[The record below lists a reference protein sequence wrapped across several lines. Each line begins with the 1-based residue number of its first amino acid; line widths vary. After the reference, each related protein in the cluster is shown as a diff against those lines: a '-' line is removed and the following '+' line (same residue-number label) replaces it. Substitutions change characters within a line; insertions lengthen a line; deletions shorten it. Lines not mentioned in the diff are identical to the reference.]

1 MTSGPF
7 RSPVAAIV
15 SLTVA
20 ALVLGLALQVADGFY
35 EPRALLGLSLA
46 LVFTVVGV
54 ITMPVDGLVRGRPAL
69 VHIALTAAI
78 GVQLLVL
85 FRSTPGMYLEAGA
98 RLDLFAA
105 GVAIEAALVAAGTLG
120 LRRFTRWWFPA
131 VLVVNIALGVWM
143 LRASPHP
150 RIDVVEVHSSALQAL
165 GRGENPYRITF
176 RNIYGP
182 DTSFYNPQ
190 AISGDRVLIGYPYP
204 PLSLLIAAPGHLIFR
219 DYRYAELAAL
229 VGAAALI
236 GYAGAS
242 LAAQLAAVLL
252 LTTPR
257 AFFVLEQGWTEPIA
271 VLMLAAM
278 TWAMIRRP
286 AWCPWVGGLLAVT
299 KQYFGLSGPLLWR
312 FARSRPEGAWR
323 FLARAIAAGALVTLP
338 FALLDVRA
346 FVDTVILLQTKEPF
360 RIESLSFVSW
370 AARAGWG
377 QGSFL
382 WAVGAGL
389 VALALVMWRTPNNA
403 AGFAGGLALSTFALF
418 AMGSKAFC
426 NYYFFVI
433 GALCC
438 TLAALV
444 ASADDE
450 SVRDR
455 GFASSRRL
463 GRRLGR
469 RPRCSC

>member
-1 MTSGPF
+1 MIRYWSVTSGPF

-35 EPRALLGLSLA
+35 EPRALRALSLA
-46 LVFTVVGV
+46 LVFTIAGV
-54 ITMPVDGLVRGRPAL
+54 LTMPGDGLVRGRTVL
-69 VHIALTAAI
+69 VPIALTAAI

-85 FRSTPGMYLEAGA
+85 FRSTPGMYIEEGA

-120 LRRFTRWWFPA
+120 LRWFTRWWFPA
-131 VLVVNIALGVWM
+131 VLAVNIALGVWM

-150 RIDVVEVHSSALQAL
+150 KIDVVEVHSSALRAL
-165 GRGENPYRITF
+165 GRGRNPYRITF
-176 RNIYGP
+176 RNVYGR

-190 AISGDRVLIGYPYP
+190 AVSGDRVLFGYPYP
-204 PLSLLIAAPGHLIFR
+204 PLSLLIAAPGQLLFK
-219 DYRYAELAAL
+219 DYRYAELAAF

-242 LAAQLAAVLL
+242 LAAKLAAVLL

-257 AFFVLEQGWTEPIA
+257 VFFVLEQGWTEPIG

-299 KQYFGLSGPLLWR
+299 KQYLGLVAGPLLWR
-312 FARSRPEGAWR
+312 FALSRSEGAWQ
-323 FLARAIAAGALVTLP
+323 FLARAIAAGALITLP
-338 FALLDVRA
+338 FALADVRA

-389 VALALVMWRTPNNA
+389 VALTVVMWRTPNNA

-438 TLAALV
+438 TLAALI
-444 ASADDE
+444 ASADAAK
-450 SVRDR
+450 R
-455 GFASSRRL
+455 A
-463 GRRLGR
+463 
-469 RPRCSC
+469 

>member
-1 MTSGPF
+1 METLPEEESIARLGRF
-7 RSPVAAIV
+7 RSPVPAIV

-20 ALVLGLALQVADGFY
+20 ALVLGHALQVADGFY
-35 EPRALLGLSLA
+35 EPRALLALSLA
-46 LVFTVVGV
+46 LVFTIAGV
-54 ITMPVDGLVRGRPAL
+54 LIMPSGGLVRGRTAL

-85 FRSTPGMYLEAGA
+85 FRSTPGMYLEEGA

-105 GVAIEAALVAAGTLG
+105 GVAIEAALVAVGTLG
-120 LRRFTRWWFPA
+120 LRWFTRWWFPA

-165 GRGENPYRITF
+165 GRGRNPYRITF

-190 AISGDRVLIGYPYP
+190 AVSGDRVLIGYPYP
-204 PLSLLIAAPGHLIFR
+204 PLSLLVAAPGHLIFR

-242 LAAQLAAVLL
+242 LAAKLAAVLL

-286 AWCPWVGGLLAVT
+286 AWCPWIGGLLAVT
-299 KQYFGLSGPLLWR
+299 KQYLGLSGPLLWR
-312 FARSRPEGAWR
+312 FARSRSGGRLAVPRSSDRRRSPRHPALCAARRARVCRHRDSVADEGAVPHR
-323 FLARAIAAGALVTLP
+323 VSQLRELGGASRMGPGFLSLGGGRWTRGADAGDVAHTEQCGRICRRSGP
-338 FALLDVRA
+338 LDVR
-346 FVDTVILLQTKEPF
+346 L
-360 RIESLSFVSW
+360 
-370 AARAGWG
+370 
-377 QGSFL
+377 
-382 WAVGAGL
+382 
-389 VALALVMWRTPNNA
+389 
-403 AGFAGGLALSTFALF
+403 
-418 AMGSKAFC
+418 
-426 NYYFFVI
+426 
-433 GALCC
+433 
-438 TLAALV
+438 
-444 ASADDE
+444 
-450 SVRDR
+450 VRD
-455 GFASSRRL
+455 GFKGVLQLLLLRHRRAL
-463 GRRLGR
+463 LHHCRACRIGRRR
-469 RPRCSC
+469 EDP

>member
-1 MTSGPF
+1 VTSGFF
-7 RSPVAAIV
+7 RSPVPAIV
-15 SLTVA
+15 SLAAA
-20 ALVLGLALQVADGFY
+20 ALGLGIALQINDGFY
-35 EPRALLGLSLA
+35 EPRALQALSVA
-46 LVFTVVGV
+46 LVFAIGGV
-54 ITMPVDGLVRGRPAL
+54 LIMPGDGLVRGRVAL
-69 VHIALTAAI
+69 VHIALGAAI
-78 GVQLLVL
+78 GVQLLML
-85 FRSTPGMYLEAGA
+85 YRATPGMYLEEGA

-105 GVAIEAALVAAGTLG
+105 GVAIEAALVAVGTLG
-120 LRRFTRWWFPA
+120 LRWFTRWWFPA

-150 RIDVVEVHSSALQAL
+150 KIDVVEVHNSAFQAL
-165 GRGENPYRITF
+165 ARGRSPYRITF

-182 DTSFYNPQ
+182 DTGFYNPQ
-190 AISGDRVLIGYPYP
+190 AVSGDRVLIGYPYP
-204 PLSLLIAAPGHLIFR
+204 PLSLLIAAPGQVIFR
-219 DYRYAELAAL
+219 DYRYAELAAFI
-229 VGAAALI
+229 GAAALI
-236 GYAGAS
+236 GYAGVS
-242 LAAQLAAVLL
+242 LGAKLAAVML

-257 AFFVLEQGWTEPIA
+257 AFFVLEQGWTEPIG

-299 KQYFGLSGPLLWR
+299 KQYFGLAGPLLWR

-338 FALLDVRA
+338 FALRDVRA

-360 RIESLSFVSW
+360 RIDSLSFVSW

-389 VALALVMWRTPNNA
+389 VALTVVMWRTPNNA
-403 AGFAGGLALSTFALF
+403 AGFAGGLALSAFALF

-438 TLAALV
+438 TMAALI
-444 ASADDE
+444 ASAE
-450 SVRDR
+450 EAKR
-455 GFASSRRL
+455 A
-463 GRRLGR
+463 
-469 RPRCSC
+469 

>member
-7 RSPVAAIV
+7 RSPVPAIV

-20 ALVLGLALQVADGFY
+20 ALGLGLALQIADGFY
-35 EPRALLGLSLA
+35 EPRALQALSLA
-46 LVFTVVGV
+46 LVFAIAGV
-54 ITMPVDGLVRGRPAL
+54 LTMPGNSLVRGRTVL
-69 VHIALTAAI
+69 VHITLTTAI

-85 FRSTPGMYLEAGA
+85 FRSTPGMYIEAGA

-105 GVAIEAALVAAGTLG
+105 GIAIEAALVAAGTLG
-120 LRRFTRWWFPA
+120 LRWFMRWWFPA

-150 RIDVVEVHSSALQAL
+150 KIDVVEVHNSALRAL
-165 GRGENPYRITF
+165 ARGRNPYRITF
-176 RNIYGP
+176 RNIYGR

-190 AISGDRVLIGYPYP
+190 AVSGDRVLFGYPYP
-204 PLSLLIAAPGHLIFR
+204 PLSLLIAAPGQLILR
-219 DYRYAELAAL
+219 DYRYAELAAF

-236 GYAGAS
+236 GYAGVS
-242 LAAQLAAVLL
+242 LAAKLAAVLL

-257 AFFVLEQGWTEPIA
+257 AFFVLEQGWTEPIG

-299 KQYFGLSGPLLWR
+299 KQYLGLTGPLLWR
-312 FARSRPEGAWR
+312 FALSRSEGAWR
-323 FLARAIAAGALVTLP
+323 FLARAIAAGVVVTLP
-338 FALLDVRA
+338 FALARRA
-346 FVDTVILLQTKEPF
+346 RVCRHRDSVADEGAVPH
-360 RIESLSFVSW
+360 RIPQLPELGGAS
-370 AARAGWG
+370 GWG
-377 QGSFL
+377 QGCFL

-389 VALALVMWRTPNNA
+389 VALTVVMWRTPNNA

-438 TLAALV
+438 TLAALI
-444 ASADDE
+444 ASADDAK
-450 SVRDR
+450 R
-455 GFASSRRL
+455 GGAA
-463 GRRLGR
+463 
-469 RPRCSC
+469 PRVEPAPGQAWTRV